1 MSTPGAILAW
11 VTGALGSQTGLL
23 VSLMS
28 SRPELD
34 DLDAN
39 FHRCMKEK
47 EQRTQKTEII
57 AFCEQRSTYFAGIS
71 VGMESSSIHLLN
83 VEMLTSFSLCPWP
96 QPEAVMV
103 LNLYPSTQTTQD

>member
-1 MSTPGAILAW
+1 VSTPGAILAW

-96 QPEAVMV
+96 QPEAVMA
-103 LNLYPSTQTTQD
+103 LNLYLSTQTTQD